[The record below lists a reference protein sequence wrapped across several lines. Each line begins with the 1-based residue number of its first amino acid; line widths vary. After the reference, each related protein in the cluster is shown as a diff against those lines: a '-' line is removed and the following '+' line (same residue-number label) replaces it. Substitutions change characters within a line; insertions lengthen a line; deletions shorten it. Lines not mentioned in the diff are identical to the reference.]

1 MHAAMDSET
10 CVRRSNLQ
18 NSLEPPHFCDPLS
31 DVSLHYFV
39 TSREVAEA
47 EDSVLLV
54 TARLDTLTMFDQTE
68 VGFDSP
74 STGLVTLLTAAKLV
88 SETMRQKQLQYVAGV
103 ENIMFLLLNGE
114 SFDASGSSRLL
125 YDMKQNQFPETQE
138 VKLGLESIAS
148 VLELGQLSNVAED
161 KVFLH
166 TANSPS
172 AMEDK
177 ITEYARAQQ
186 LATQRSTRASLP
198 PSSAAQLLKERGE
211 LGVVM
216 LSNFDTEYSSKYH
229 HSLYDSPAY
238 HGYNY
243 SQGAGQGVVQ
253 HLAKVGVVVAR
264 TLLSLA
270 TNTDQLTAPD
280 SAPGLVLELL
290 QCYTLTANCTMFR
303 RAASQEAGFPWSGP
317 EVSYPFPQYVGVT
330 RSTHAT
336 QTQQLLQLLTGE
348 EVAPPPDYNLPSEI
362 TDGKKPEES
371 QFSRDKAACL
381 ERNSDQTTFS
391 YVFLVGEDSC
401 YNATTVTCGHCYR
414 TTVAATS
421 ATSPAFIKE
430 VWISHNKFFIIN
442 IILTRVQ
449 VQSGY
454 DWASG
459 RYPTWTESVWKGFS
473 LRSFLQVT
481 SAVLYMA

>member
-103 ENIMFLLLNGE
+103 DNIMFLLLNGE

-125 YDMKQNQFPETQE
+125 YDMKHNQFPETQE

-172 AMEDK
+172 AMEAK

-186 LATQRSTRASLP
+186 LATQRSARASLP

-243 SQGAGQGVVQ
+243 SQGAGQGAVQ

-270 TNTDQLTAPD
+270 TNTDQLTAPS
-280 SAPGLVLELL
+280 SAPGLVL
-290 QCYTLTANCTMFR
+290 
-303 RAASQEAGFPWSGP
+303 
-317 EVSYPFPQYVGVT
+317 
-330 RSTHAT
+330 
-336 QTQQLLQLLTGE
+336 
-348 EVAPPPDYNLPSEI
+348 
-362 TDGKKPEES
+362 
-371 QFSRDKAACL
+371 
-381 ERNSDQTTFS
+381 
-391 YVFLVGEDSC
+391 
-401 YNATTVTCGHCYR
+401 
-414 TTVAATS
+414 
-421 ATSPAFIKE
+421 
-430 VWISHNKFFIIN
+430 
-442 IILTRVQ
+442 
-449 VQSGY
+449 
-454 DWASG
+454 
-459 RYPTWTESVWKGFS
+459 
-473 LRSFLQVT
+473 
-481 SAVLYMA
+481 